1 MRPDTKRNR
10 LEEQQVELTLNKL
23 VIVQA
28 YTGCEPKFYSLI
40 HFTARL
46 TNCKEF
52 YLFALI
58 FTSTLNTVT

>member
-10 LEEQQVELTLNKL
+10 LEEQQLELTLNKL

-40 HFTARL
+40 
-46 TNCKEF
+46 
-52 YLFALI
+52 
-58 FTSTLNTVT
+58 